1 MKEMGLNEIRTKFLE
16 FFKSKDHLVES
27 SFSLVPKTDKSL
39 LLINAGMAPL
49 KDYFTGIEM
58 PPHNRMA
65 TCQKCIRTGDIENV
79 GVTSRHAT
87 FFEMLGNFS
96 FGDYFKDEAIKWG
109 WEFITE
115 VLEIPK
121 DKLWIS
127 IYIDDDEAF
136 DIWKDKIGIP
146 EDRIVRLGKE
156 DNFWEIGTGPC
167 GPCSEMYYDRGPEFS
182 CGDPNHTLGCDCDQF
197 LEFWN
202 LVFTQF
208 SKNEDGTYVP
218 LKEKNID
225 TGMGLERIA
234 AIMQGVDSIFEVDTI
249 RKVLDKVVQ
258 ISNKTYGEN
267 LKDDISIR
275 IITDH
280 VRAVTF
286 LINDGV
292 MPNNEG
298 RGYVLR
304 RLLRRSARHGKLL
317 GINNIFLNQVVDVVI
332 EQSAE
337 AYPSLVEKRDYINK
351 IVGIEEEKFNQ
362 TIDQG
367 IERLKSYVEELDK
380 TGDKVLSGSNAFKL
394 YDTFGF
400 PLDLTREILEETDK
414 RVDEDS
420 FNNEMEKQRKRARK
434 ARGENGELNW
444 ANGDSE
450 ILENFENTKFIGYDL
465 LENKSKVVAI
475 IKNETLV
482 ENATKGDEIEL
493 AVESTPFY
501 AESGGQ
507 VGDAGFILSDNLKI
521 EVIDCKK
528 TKNDIFL
535 HKCKVINGE
544 ISISDEVLLKVD
556 ENRRRN
562 IERNH
567 TSTHLLH
574 KALKIVLGNHVQQA
588 GSYVDDKRLRF
599 DFAHFSPITDE
610 EIKRIENMV
619 NEEILKAEDVEI
631 INTTLEEAKKLG
643 AISLFDEKYSN
654 DVRVVKVGEFS
665 MELCGGTHIENSAE
679 VGLVKIVSEGGI
691 ASGVRRIEAVTGFN
705 AIDYYNDIENTF
717 NEVVKVVKS
726 EKEEIVSKVE
736 QLVDEIKKVS
746 KEMNQLKSK
755 MASSNISE
763 LIENKIVIQDIS
775 VIRFAYNNV
784 DVNTI
789 REIGDKLKDR
799 LDDYIIVLA
808 SITGDNAIIIVMASD
823 GAIAKGLNAGT
834 IVKEIVKITDGK
846 GGGKPNSAQAGG
858 ANAKKVNLALE
869 KVEQIVKSMV

>member
-1 MKEMGLNEIRTKFLE
+1 MKEMGLNEIRAKFLE

-49 KDYFTGIEM
+49 KDYFTGVEK
-58 PPHNRMA
+58 PPHHRMV

-96 FGDYFKDEAIKWG
+96 FGDYFKDDAIKWG
-109 WEFITE
+109 WEFVTE

-121 DKLWIS
+121 DNLWVS
-127 IYIDDDEAF
+127 IYLDDDEAF

-167 GPCSEMYYDRGPEFS
+167 GPCSEIYYDRGPEFS

-208 SKNEDGTYVP
+208 SKNEDGTYSP
-218 LKEKNID
+218 LKKKNID

-249 RKVLDKVVQ
+249 KKVLDKVVQ
-258 ISNKTYGEN
+258 ISNKTYGDN

-286 LINDGV
+286 LISDGV

-317 GINNIFLNQVVDVVI
+317 GINEIFLNQIVDVVI
-332 EQSAE
+332 EQSGE
-337 AYPSLVEKRDYINK
+337 AYPDLIEKRDYINK

-367 IERLKSYVEELDK
+367 IERLQSYIKELNKDK
-380 TGDKVLSGSNAFKL
+380 ENVLSGSNAFKL

-400 PLDLTREILEETDK
+400 PLDLTREILEEIGK
-414 RVDEDS
+414 SVDEDS
-420 FNNEMEKQRKRARK
+420 FNAEMEKQRKRARK
-434 ARGENGELNW
+434 AREIDGELNW
-444 ANGDSE
+444 ENGDSKL
-450 ILENFENTKFIGYDL
+450 LEKFSVTNFVGYDL
-465 LENKSKVVAI
+465 LENSSKVLAI
-475 IKNETLV
+475 ISNESLV
-482 ENATKGDEIEL
+482 ENATKGDEIDL
-493 AVESTPFY
+493 IVESTPFY
-501 AESGGQ
+501 AEAGGQ
-507 VGDAGFILSDNLKI
+507 VGDTGLIVGNNLKI
-521 EVIDCKK
+521 EVIECKK
-528 TKNDIFL
+528 TKNDIFI
-535 HKCKVINGE
+535 HKCKVIAGE
-544 ISISDEVLLKVD
+544 ISVSDEVILKVD
-556 ENRRRN
+556 EKRRNN

-574 KALKIVLGNHVQQA
+574 KALKIVLGDHVQQA

-599 DFAHFSPITDE
+599 DFAHFSPITDG
-610 EIKRIENMV
+610 EIKRIEDIV
-619 NEEILKAEDVEI
+619 NTEILKAVNVEI
-631 INTTLEEAKKLG
+631 INTTLEKAKTLG
-643 AISLFDEKYSN
+643 AISLFNEKYSN
-654 DVRVVKVGEFS
+654 DVRIVKVGEFS
-665 MELCGGTHIENSAE
+665 MELCGGTHIENSAKA
-679 VGLVKIVSEGGI
+679 GLIKIVSEGGI

-717 NEVVKVVKS
+717 NKVVKIVKS
-726 EKEEIVSKVE
+726 EKEEIVSKTE
-736 QLVDEIKKVS
+736 QLANQFKKVS

-763 LIENKIVIQDIS
+763 LIENKIIVQDITI
-775 VIRFAYNNV
+775 IRFAYNNV
-784 DVNTI
+784 DVTTI

-799 LDDYIIVLA
+799 LDDYLIVLA
-808 SITGDNAIIIVMASD
+808 SITGDTAIFVVMASE
-823 GAIAKGLNAGT
+823 GAISKGLNAGT
-834 IVKEIVKITDGK
+834 VVKEIVKITDGK
-846 GGGKPNSAQAGG
+846 GGGKPSNAQAGG
-858 ANAKKVNLALE
+858 ANAKKVDLALE